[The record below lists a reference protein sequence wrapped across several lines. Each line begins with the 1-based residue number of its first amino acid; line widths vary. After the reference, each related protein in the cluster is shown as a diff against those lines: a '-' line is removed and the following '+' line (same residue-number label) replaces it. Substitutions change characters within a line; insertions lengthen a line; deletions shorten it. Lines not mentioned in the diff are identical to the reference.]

1 MAEQDDSSTCA
12 GKHEKSPDFHG
23 DEWEMFQRVIESHK
37 VTLANVIADRDRYKA
52 ALEQIAS
59 DDDTHH
65 DWWARD
71 IALEALGKA
80 GENG

>member
-1 MAEQDDSSTCA
+1 MAEQDDLRETKELLK
-12 GKHEKSPDFHG
+12 GFL
-23 DEWEMFQRVIESHK
+23 DENTRLERVIESHAA
-37 VTLANVIADRDRYKA
+37 TLAIALADRDRYKA